1 MITLINEKDLNKTTI
16 GPDRINPLE
25 SLNDV
30 TLGIGLQGVIRSG
43 PIDRPVSRVPVTFWA
58 RNFTTVTS
66 VVSDHPWYT
75 TKWSLTGDRQ

>member
-30 TLGIGLQGVIRSG
+30 TLGIGLGSHPIRS
-43 PIDRPVSRVPVTFWA
+43 DR
-58 RNFTTVTS
+58 
-66 VVSDHPWYT
+66 
-75 TKWSLTGDRQ
+75 